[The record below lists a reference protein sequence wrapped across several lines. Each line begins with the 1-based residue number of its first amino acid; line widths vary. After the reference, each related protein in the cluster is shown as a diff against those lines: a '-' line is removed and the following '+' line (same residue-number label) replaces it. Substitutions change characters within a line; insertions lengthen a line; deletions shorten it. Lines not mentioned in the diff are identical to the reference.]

1 MPTFSK
7 QFKPNKQKAPV
18 ATRAKAFTSR
28 FVDSSDDDDD
38 ALPRHFQSR
47 FADSDDDEPID
58 YQLPAGYTPVRGIPR
73 TQNND
78 DDSTDLEE
86 EEEEEDLNVSSTP
99 ISKASPVAGSTNNGQ
114 TNGKSNG
121 QGTALASGSLR
132 DSKWAPTTP
141 SSDTHT
147 PTKSKRG
154 LFGIG
159 KKRSAS
165 FGQTKTPEP
174 ATTPSDIHL
183 PPAQRDHG
191 LGVVLTP
198 IEEDR
203 DLDTLVASSPASKK
217 STKLQRRS
225 TPDWPLAPPPVIGN
239 EARPVSSDGVMP
251 HRPRFA
257 NRQSS
262 QISNATAPTA
272 NGQGQPV
279 SYGRTGK
286 KKKFQGLRRVFGLND

>member
-1 MPTFSK
+1 
-7 QFKPNKQKAPV
+7 V

-78 DDSTDLEE
+78 DDSTDLE

-183 PPAQRDHG
+183 PPAQRDRE

-203 DLDTLVASSPASKK
+203 DFDTLVASSPASKK